1 VRRSGLT
8 VIELLIVLII
18 LGIVAA
24 IVAPRIDL
32 GRYEVESA
40 MRAAGVTL
48 LTAQRQAVTRQHDV
62 VVQFDLPNQALRIH
76 EDKDNDAVVDPGERV
91 RSTPLGEHI
100 VFGLGPAPARP
111 IGPGPITFTKTIG
124 GLPAIVF
131 RRNGSASQF
140 GGFYL
145 TSRRAV
151 NSGTHENDA
160 RCVEIEAAT
169 GRLSWYRYG
178 APVWRGEAV

>member
-1 VRRSGLT
+1 MRRSGFT

-40 MRAAGVTL
+40 MRGAGVTL

-62 VVQFDLPNQALRIH
+62 IVQFDQANQALRVH
-76 EDKDNDAVVDPGERV
+76 EDRDNDAAVDPGERV
-91 RSTPLGEHI
+91 RGVPLGEHI
-100 VFGLGPAPARP
+100 VFGRGSAPARP
-111 IGPGPITFTKTIG
+111 IGADPITFTKTIG
-124 GLPAIVF
+124 GLPALVF

-145 TSRRAV
+145 TSRRAL
-151 NSGTHENDA
+151 NSGSHAEDA
-160 RCVEIEAAT
+160 RCAEIEAAT

-178 APVWRGEAV
+178 PPVWRGEAI